1 MGLLRRVGRSYRR
14 GGLRGLWRD
23 ARAKLEVRPTSF
35 PLDPAFRERI
45 RAGLGRV
52 SPPTGHE
59 TRFPTV
65 EELEECWSAH
75 LEQVRRLERANPGDP
90 YYDTVRIEAMRRA
103 GRRVQKGLFEIW
115 LFRRTPGSVIL
126 EIGTRTGLSLVNK
139 LGHMPPGR
147 RTTAFCLDLFVEQ
160 GSPSV
165 VRDNLRRLSIDDGDV
180 HFLVGDS
187 KELMPALLREFPEL
201 RFDHALV
208 DGSHD
213 RDDAY
218 ADLCNVIP
226 YLRSGGYLVF
236 DDAGPTAEGIVGHD
250 LIDVWERAM
259 SGHAGEFETQ
269 HYAVPDGFCVAR
281 RR

>member
-1 MGLLRRVGRSYRR
+1 MGWWRKVGRSYRR

-23 ARAKLEVRPTSF
+23 VRATLEVRPTSF
-35 PLDPAFRERI
+35 PLDPVFKARI
-45 RAGLGRV
+45 QASLDRA
-52 SPPTGHE
+52 SAPTKHE
-59 TRFPTV
+59 TSFPTV
-65 EELEECWSAH
+65 EELGECWPAH

-90 YYDTVRIEAMRRA
+90 YYDAAQIEEMRRA

-115 LFRRTPGSVIL
+115 LFQRTPSSVIL

-139 LGHMPPGR
+139 LGQMPPDR
-147 RTTAFCLDLFVEQ
+147 RATAFCLDLFVEQ

-187 KELMPALLREFPEL
+187 KELVPALLREFPEL

-226 YLRSGGYLVF
+226 YVRSGGYLVF
-236 DDAGPTAEGIVGHD
+236 DDAGPTTEGVIGHD

-259 SGHAGEFETQ
+259 NGHAGEFEMH
-269 HYAVPDGFCVAR
+269 HYDVPDGFCVAR